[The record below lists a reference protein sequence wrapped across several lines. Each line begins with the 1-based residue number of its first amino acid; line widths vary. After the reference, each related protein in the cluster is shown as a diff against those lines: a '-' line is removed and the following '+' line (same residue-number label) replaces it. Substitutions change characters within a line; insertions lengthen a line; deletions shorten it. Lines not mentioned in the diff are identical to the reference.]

1 MLALIDAVYFLTL
14 ATWFA
19 AALGS
24 AIIPPVILRTIREA
38 DPTLPRVL
46 SVNLDRQHA
55 TLLGGTVVSEI
66 VQIMF
71 RLEAVCALVF
81 LPALIAKWF
90 FVDRTFP
97 LLVQPLIVTAIY
109 IAATAFLLYGWRVVW
124 PKAVRHRA
132 AYIEVADDV
141 DKANA
146 ELDLFDRYNHE
157 VDAVVRNMV
166 FIVMGLLL
174 FSTALMQRAVVL

>member
-1 MLALIDAVYFLTL
+1 MLALVDAIYWLAL

-24 AIIPPVILRTIREA
+24 AIVPPVILRTIREA

-66 VQIMF
+66 VAIMF

-81 LPALIAKWF
+81 LPALVVKWF
-90 FVDRTFP
+90 YVPRSFP
-97 LLVQPLIVTAIY
+97 LLLQPLIVTAIY
-109 IAATAFLLYGWRVVW
+109 IAAMAFLFYGWRVVW
-124 PKAVRHRA
+124 PRAVKHRA
-132 AYIEVADDV
+132 KYIDVADDV

-157 VDAVVRNMV
+157 VDVVVRNMV

-174 FSTALMQRAVVL
+174 FSAALMQRTIV